1 MDKHCLLTQLST
13 NQSPLTVNDC
23 DAAMGYGIDRA
34 HRHPPLVHLWPLKQ
48 GGDAR
53 KPRNSNNG
61 CHSPFSF
68 PPPHHPLHRY
78 HIINHSPRLLLGE
91 RYMLAP
97 GMPRCLNEN
106 CLTLVTN
113 IKSLCPINGHCFQPP
128 TREQGHRHPLP
139 NRALANKVPVRPPT
153 ISLSDRIYCSFSACM
168 ECRNLTS
175 PLLPVPHAKRHLLA
189 RTRTAKYAWM
199 D

>member
-1 MDKHCLLTQLST
+1 MQRW
-13 NQSPLTVNDC
+13 
-23 DAAMGYGIDRA
+23 AIDRA
-34 HRHPPLVHLWPLKQ
+34 HRHPPLVHL
-48 GGDAR
+48 
-53 KPRNSNNG
+53 
-61 CHSPFSF
+61 
-68 PPPHHPLHRY
+68 RY
-78 HIINHSPRLLLGE
+78 HIIDYSPRPFLRE
-91 RYMLAP
+91 RYMPAP

-139 NRALANKVPVRPPT
+139 NRALASKVPVRPPT

-175 PLLPVPHAKRHLLA
+175 HSSLPVPHAKCHLLA